1 MNFEGQ
7 SNRSSNVLP
16 LENLAL
22 SYGTQTASY
31 GLDLAETTSNETAQL
46 DPISS
51 SNLELEPIYENDT
64 SDTSSL
70 VFIDSGVEDIQTL
83 TDNISGAAEVIVL
96 DSDRDELLQ
105 ISEHLSNYQDLDAV
119 HIVSHGEPG
128 ELLFGNATLNSDTL
142 PEYKKTI
149 KEWSLALDEDADLLL
164 YGCEVTLDGKGSS
177 FVQQLSQVTQADI
190 SASVDDTGISGDWEL
205 ETAIGEIETTSVFT
219 QKIEDAYQHDLADGD
234 FGLVDFPDFNNTD
247 FSNTNFDFTNV

>member
-1 MNFEGQ
+1 M
-7 SNRSSNVLP
+7 P

-31 GLDLAETTSNETAQL
+31 GLDLAETTSNETTQL

-51 SNLELEPIYENDT
+51 FNFELEPIYENDT

-119 HIVSHGEPG
+119 HIVSHGESG
-128 ELLFGNATLNSDTL
+128 ELSFNNATLNSDTL

-149 KEWSLALDEDADLLL
+149 EEWSLALDEDADLLL

-177 FVQQLSQVTQADI
+177 FVQELSLLTQADI
-190 SASVDDTGISGDWEL
+190 SASVDDTGISGD
-205 ETAIGEIETTSVFT
+205 
-219 QKIEDAYQHDLADGD
+219 
-234 FGLVDFPDFNNTD
+234 
-247 FSNTNFDFTNV
+247 

>member
-7 SNRSSNVLP
+7 SNRSSSVLP

-22 SYGTQTASY
+22 SYETQTASY
-31 GLDLAETTSNETAQL
+31 GLDLAETTSNEITQL

-64 SDTSSL
+64 SSL
-70 VFIDSGVEDIQTL
+70 VFIDSSVEDIQTL

-119 HIVSHGEPG
+119 HIVSHGESG
-128 ELLFGNATLNSDTL
+128 ELSIL
-142 PEYKKTI
+142 
-149 KEWSLALDEDADLLL
+149 
-164 YGCEVTLDGKGSS
+164 
-177 FVQQLSQVTQADI
+177 
-190 SASVDDTGISGDWEL
+190 
-205 ETAIGEIETTSVFT
+205 
-219 QKIEDAYQHDLADGD
+219 
-234 FGLVDFPDFNNTD
+234 
-247 FSNTNFDFTNV
+247 